1 MEEQKPDK
9 YPNLR
14 RFKAGDE
21 DWRTPEQRRRNA
33 SLGAQATNEN
43 RRKRKKLAEAAKWLL
58 AEKDVI
64 SDAKVKEKLRELGI
78 DDATNAEAL
87 MLIALK
93 KASMGNVEAMKFVR
107 DTGGESPSNRVELTG
122 DPERPVATM
131 DLRSMSE
138 EELMRLAEARSDVP
152 DEDPEMT

>member
-1 MEEQKPDK
+1 
-9 YPNLR
+9 
-14 RFKAGDE
+14 
-21 DWRTPEQRRRNA
+21 
-33 SLGAQATNEN
+33 
-43 RRKRKKLAEAAKWLL
+43 
-58 AEKDVI
+58 
-64 SDAKVKEKLRELGI
+64 
-78 DDATNAEAL
+78 
-87 MLIALK
+87 
-93 KASMGNVEAMKFVR
+93 MKFVR